1 MNSQMN
7 TKNIVI
13 VFLLVTTIF
22 FGWQY
27 FKLTRD
33 VSELNSKLDQ
43 ISLNE
48 TVLEFTQSF
57 IKDVLNAETEVEY
70 SKRRQLD
77 DLMDDIGDPEL
88 ADVWLKLS
96 ASQDQ
101 SEARDHV
108 IDLLRLLSEKI
119 QTSR

>member
-1 MNSQMN
+1 MN